1 MEKGKRLI
9 AVVGPTASG
18 KTALAVQLAKKYDGE
33 VVSADSMQI
42 YTGMDIAS
50 AKPTEAEKEG
60 IPHHLMDFLDPCE
73 SFSVSDYVK
82 LAARA
87 IDDILNRGR
96 QPIICGGSGLYVRSL
111 INNISF
117 ADEEKNEQLRQELND
132 RYDEE
137 GGEVMLRELETFD
150 PETAQRLHPSDKKR
164 IVRAIEIYRSTG
176 INMTEHIQRSRLV
189 PSPYEVTAIGLTFA
203 DRQKL
208 YERINTRVDRMLEN
222 GLVEEARDFYADKKG
237 HTASAAIGYKELRL
251 YLEGRISLE
260 AAVEKLKMETRR
272 FAKRQMTWFRA
283 DEYIHWIEVDCCEDV
298 LAEAERIIQDGGKP
312 WINPHGSE
320 KE

>member
-1 MEKGKRLI
+1 MRDDHLKHYASPYYDPVKAHEYYMRTRELKGRPSTAGLNEEGRTAAKVVKESLNDERKEMTSYFKEKTHSDIQSHSAHMRYQI
-9 AVVGPTASG
+9 
-18 KTALAVQLAKKYDGE
+18 KT
-33 VVSADSMQI
+33 
-42 YTGMDIAS
+42 
-50 AKPTEAEKEG
+50 
-60 IPHHLMDFLDPCE
+60 
-73 SFSVSDYVK
+73 
-82 LAARA
+82 
-87 IDDILNRGR
+87 
-96 QPIICGGSGLYVRSL
+96 
-111 INNISF
+111 
-117 ADEEKNEQLRQELND
+117 LRQELND

-272 FAKRQMTWFRA
+272 FAKRQMTWFRGM
-283 DEYIHWIEVDCCEDV
+283 ERRGFKIHWIDATLPMEEKVSQ
-298 LAEAERIIQDGGKP
+298 IIQIVNCK
-312 WINPHGSE
+312 SE
-320 KE
+320 NRKS